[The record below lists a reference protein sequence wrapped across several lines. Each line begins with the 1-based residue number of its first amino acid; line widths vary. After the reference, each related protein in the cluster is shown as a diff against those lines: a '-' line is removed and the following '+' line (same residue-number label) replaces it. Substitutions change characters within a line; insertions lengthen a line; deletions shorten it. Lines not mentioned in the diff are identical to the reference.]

1 MSSLEYDKRRHLQ
14 VQLDKALEEIKFL
27 KKNKETGRMEY
38 QTISPTAFIAALGQ
52 DVYKGDDASAAF
64 RLIAGARGKSLQG
77 VLSKFLRKS
86 DKHAKVLKGSDI
98 GYNILQDRDKKLM
111 HETFSPFIEDK
122 DLISRRTKDLLKTS
136 DIAYTG
142 WEHENPLTTVRQD
155 QTFIPDTQVKFPP
168 IVTEP
173 LFKNIKQ
180 ELPQLKSG
188 T

>member
-1 MSSLEYDKRRHLQ
+1 MKYTDIT
-14 VQLDKALEEIKFL
+14 EEGKL
-27 KKNKETGRMEY
+27 KTGAEKMLYNATEMFGPSNPL
-38 QTISPTAFIAALGQ
+38 ITAPWRGYKVLK

-64 RLIAGARGKSLQG
+64 RLLAGARGKSLQG

-168 IVTEP
+168 ILTEP